1 MASIELNNVATV
13 NELHDRTGL
22 YEYNRRRN
30 HLSLDVMTLDN
41 NETMANFCAKNKKV
55 KLLLRLT
62 GNYWHGGDG
71 LKSIDNILFGLTRL
85 VNVFSLVYNFVNM
98 FMALFITTYKNA
110 SDRYG
115 SAGIGFAIVVRTFS
129 VLPVQYFNQLRLF
142 KPAHAPETMVLE
154 ESAKV
159 ASIFGIAVLCT
170 NVLSTSLL
178 AISSVPANAGTLLTE
193 YFLGAYLCFNLFFLV
208 LDIKASLALLDQLH
222 ILADNKKLTMDA
234 FTSAKEEI
242 HRRVKESRWAS
253 DLIIIPCLASVAAI
267 LAIIFFFLDAD
278 IRTAVK
284 IEAGAIACLM
294 LKELLFAAAAFVYVS
309 KVNERADELTTK
321 LSRCM
326 WGAYDSAPMLGN
338 YSFTSVDVEKGA
350 DGTDGACPPGSSD
363 SAICDGH
370 LVQRKRPTEV
380 AQVHVADAH
389 RMSVCLSS
397 TVEPISFTL
406 LFKRVSWQNVLLSAV
421 GFAITI
427 LTAIVKNA
435 AGVSA

>member
-1 MASIELNNVATV
+1 MANIELNSVATV
-13 NELHDRTGL
+13 NHMHHVKRL
-22 YEYNRRRN
+22 YEDDRRRN
-30 HLSLDVMTLDN
+30 HPSLDVMTLDN
-41 NETMANFCAKNKKV
+41 NDHLIELCSKNKRV
-55 KLLLRLT
+55 KFLLRST
-62 GNYWHGGDG
+62 ANYWRVGEGVWSVDTM
-71 LKSIDNILFGLTRL
+71 LFGLTRL

-98 FMALFITTYKNA
+98 FIALFATVYNSE

-115 SAGIGFAIVVRTFS
+115 SAGIGFAIVIRTFS
-129 VLPVQYFNQLRLF
+129 VLPVQYFNQLRLQ
-142 KPAHAPETMVLE
+142 KPARAPETLVLE

-170 NVLSTSLL
+170 NVLSTILL

-193 YFLGAYLCFNLFFLV
+193 YFLGAYLCFNLFFLI

-278 IRTAVK
+278 IPSPVK
-284 IEAGAIACLM
+284 IEASAIACLM

-309 KVNERADELTTK
+309 KVNERADELTAK

-326 WGAYDSAPMLGN
+326 WGAYEPVPMLGN
-338 YSFTSVDVEKGA
+338 YSLDSDDVENAA
-350 DGTDGACPPGSSD
+350 DVACPPGSSD
-363 SAICDGH
+363 SAKCDGH
-370 LVQRKRPTEV
+370 LVQRKRPTEA
-380 AQVHVADAH
+380 AQVHVSDAH

-427 LTAIVKNA
+427 VTAIVKNA